1 VYAATGEQYVRV
13 FLTAWENGNRPRM
26 LALANATTVGFVTH
40 YTPPAS
46 YTLTSDGAAG
56 HLYVHVT
63 NPDGF
68 NMTLKL
74 VTVQLGKP
82 HAIECGVLGPGGC

>member
-1 VYAATGEQYVRV
+1 
-13 FLTAWENGNRPRM
+13 
-26 LALANATTVGFVTH
+26 
-40 YTPPAS
+40 
-46 YTLTSDGAAG
+46 
-56 HLYVHVT
+56 VHVT